1 MSLLLLI
8 YLRDGPNMCS
18 HCTKL
23 WHKTSYPIIRDQRGA
38 VSFPHRNRAEIT
50 VRMCEQNPYPLGVS
64 WRRKSIPPHSVY
76 MALEET

>member
-1 MSLLLLI
+1 MW
-8 YLRDGPNMCS
+8 S

-38 VSFPHRNRAEIT
+38 VSFRQRNRAEIT

-64 WRRKSIPPHSVY
+64 WRRKSIPPYSVY